1 VNSPTLVAPATLAE
15 AVGEL
20 DALGG
25 DAALLA
31 GGTWVMRA
39 HHRGEPF
46 ARAYVSLLK
55 VPELAEATVGERSSL
70 GALLTHDDLA
80 ALDRDAGSLGAVAQ
94 AARTSAFPAI
104 RGVATLGG
112 NLCATGFRE
121 AELSAALLALDAE
134 VEVVS
139 PTGTANLPLDT
150 YLDTRPAGI
159 LARAHVP
166 CPAGRR
172 SAYRRLT
179 VLRGSEYPVCG
190 VATSFTLDGSAI
202 SRARVVAAAVDAR
215 PRLLTAAAEALD
227 GVDAADEAAVL
238 AAGRAGAAELP
249 EHDGLDAPGWY
260 RLAVLPALLRDAVSA
275 AAGSSA

>member
-1 VNSPTLVAPATLAE
+1 MKTPTLVAPTTLAE

-20 DALGG
+20 AALGG
-25 DAALLA
+25 DGAALA

-39 HHRGEPF
+39 HQRGESF
-46 ARAYVSLLK
+46 AATYVSLLEIA
-55 VPELAEATVGERSSL
+55 ELADVAVGEQSSL

-80 ALDRDAGSLGAVAQ
+80 ALDEDAGPLGAVVQ
-94 AARTSAFPAI
+94 AARTSAFPAV
-104 RGVATLGG
+104 RAVATLGG

-121 AELSAALLALDAE
+121 AELSAALLALDAK

-139 PTGTANLPLDT
+139 PSGTEVLPLDA
-150 YLDTRPAGI
+150 YLDTRPEGV

-190 VATSFTLDGSAI
+190 VAVSFTLAGDVI
-202 SRARVVAAAVDAR
+202 REARVAAAAVDTR
-215 PRLLTAAAEALD
+215 PRVLASAAEALE
-227 GVDAADEAAVL
+227 GVDPTDEAAVL
-238 AAGRAGAAELP
+238 AAGRAGTTELP
-249 EHDGLDAPGWY
+249 EYDGLDAPGWY
-260 RLAVLPALLRDAVSA
+260 RLAVLPALLRDAVRA
-275 AAGSSA
+275 ATGGPA

>member
-1 VNSPTLVAPATLAE
+1 VISPTLVAPVTLAE

-55 VPELAEATVGERSSL
+55 IPELAEATVGERSSL

-80 ALDRDAGSLGAVAQ
+80 ALDRDAGPLGAVAQ

-104 RGVATLGG
+104 RAVATLGG
-112 NLCATGFRE
+112 NLCAAGFRE

-139 PTGTANLPLDT
+139 PAGTAMLPLDT

-190 VATSFTLDGSAI
+190 VATSFTLDGGAI
-202 SRARVVAAAVDAR
+202 RSARVVAAAVDAR
-215 PRLLTAAAEALD
+215 PRLLPAAAEALD
-227 GVDAADEAAVL
+227 GVDAADEVAVV
-238 AAGRAGAAELP
+238 AAGRAGAIELP

-275 AAGSSA
+275 AAGGSA